1 MKRTTLLALFILI
14 FSICNAQYRETTQ
27 EYGYHQHNGFYLSMS
42 MGPTFPSISD
52 KLQGIYDYVFSGT
65 GAQFD
70 LKLGGAIRENL
81 ILHATLTSNSL
92 VGPTVKSDGQSMK
105 ASNDVTLSESMIGVG
120 LTYYVMPANI
130 FFSGSLGLGNYT
142 IQDTNINT
150 NSVTTDRGFA
160 MQLKVG
166 REWWVTSRW
175 GLGFAITYG
184 KTVVNNKVGA
194 GGIEKLDSNNIGI
207 VFNASLH

>member
-1 MKRTTLLALFILI
+1 
-14 FSICNAQYRETTQ
+14 
-27 EYGYHQHNGFYLSMS
+27 MS
-42 MGPTFPSISD
+42 LGPVFPSISD
-52 KLQGIYDYVFSGT
+52 KLAGNYDYVYTGT

-70 LKLGGAIRENL
+70 LKLGGAIQENL

-105 ASNDVTLSESMIGVG
+105 ASNNVTLSESMIGVG
-120 LTYYVMPANI
+120 LTYYVMPSNI
-130 FFSGSLGLGNYT
+130 FLSGSIGLGNFST
-142 IQDTNINT
+142 QDTNNNNNI
-150 NSVTTDRGFA
+150 SSDRGFA

-166 REWWVTSRW
+166 REWWVSSRW

-184 KTVVNNKVGA
+184 KTTVNNKIDA
-194 GGIEKLDSNNIGI
+194 GGIEKMDSNNIGI

>member
-1 MKRTTLLALFILI
+1 MKRTTFLGLFILI
-14 FSICNAQYRETTQ
+14 FSICNAQFREQ
-27 EYGYHQHNGFYLSMS
+27 RQDYGYRQHNGFYLSMS
-42 MGPTFPSISD
+42 LGPVFPSISD
-52 KLQGIYDYVFSGT
+52 KLAGNYDYVYTGT

-70 LKLGGAIRENL
+70 LKLGGAIQENL

-105 ASNDVTLSESMIGVG
+105 ASNNVTLSESMIGVG
-120 LTYYVMPANI
+120 LTYYVMPSNI
-130 FFSGSLGLGNYT
+130 FLSGSLGLGNFST
-142 IQDTNINT
+142 QDTNNNNNI
-150 NSVTTDRGFA
+150 SSDRGFA

-166 REWWVTSRW
+166 REWWVSSRW

-184 KTVVNNKVGA
+184 KTTVNNKIDA
-194 GGIEKLDSNNIGI
+194 GGIEKMDSNNIGI